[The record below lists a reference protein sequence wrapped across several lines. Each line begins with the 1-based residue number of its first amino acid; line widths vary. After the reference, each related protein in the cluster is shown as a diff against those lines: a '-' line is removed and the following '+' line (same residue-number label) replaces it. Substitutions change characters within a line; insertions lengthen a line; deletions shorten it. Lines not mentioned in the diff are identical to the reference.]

1 MRAILLLLKITE
13 SLLCL
18 SCMVVHICGILNP
31 DEPMFHELFFCG
43 IYFGFWLW
51 TVAGCVAFSIG
62 IGMNIFMEAIIN
74 LMGGVFFIIAAIISM
89 AHAENDNHLMY
100 LTDDEERQHPFFYIS
115 RLQSGLSIVAGISF
129 IRNFLLI
136 MDMLIIVENDDIDG
150 GDTNLDHRSA
160 AMKPL
165 KLRDFP
171 LIRHTTQTSRNYCK
185 QYFECLKF
193 CTIEKRNDRNIDRTF

>member
-13 SLLCL
+13 TLLCL
-18 SCMVVHICGILNP
+18 SCMVVHIIGIVNP
-31 DEPMFHELFFCG
+31 DEPMYHELFFCG

-51 TVAGCVAFSIG
+51 TMAGCVSFCMG
-62 IGMNIFMEAIIN
+62 IALNIFMEAAIN
-74 LMGGVFFIIAAIISM
+74 LLGGIFFVIAAIVAM

-115 RLQSGLSIVAGISF
+115 RLQSALSILAGISF

-136 MDMLIIVENDDIDG
+136 MDMLIIVDHDGNDSGNI
-150 GDTNLDHRSA
+150 NLDHRSA
-160 AMKPL
+160 ATKPL

-171 LIRHTTQTSRNYCK
+171 SIRHTTQTSRNYCK
-185 QYFECLKF
+185 QYFKCF
-193 CTIEKRNDRNIDRTF
+193 SYCTIEKRNDRNIDRTF